1 MPPRKKWINF
11 GNWKS
16 FEASFMNLMRNLCL
30 FTFSSCG
37 KKPLSFLS
45 VHVDTNYQEF
55 IKEFLLVFLCDYWE
69 IVIVVDFA
77 ILGPCFL
84 INPENQVF
92 WFLCAKSIA
101 EFYKEKNWC
110 GPSLRPL
117 PAWYSTVVCLPFLSF
132 SLTKLLHPWVT
143 CQPCYACSSPFRST
157 GTRKLISAQT
167 HYAIKLSLTEP
178 SRRPYSRS
186 SSYLMAPGESVGF
199 RLSCEWEA
207 ENWSPKHAGHVIPLT
222 AGGQSCW
229 IVPALEIFS
238 VIEICVLWIPS
249 EIVHKIWH
257 SKIEI
262 LASQM
267 TLREHYEWEKK
278 HAWRT
283 S

>member
-84 INPENQVF
+84 INLENQVF

-167 HYAIKLSLTEP
+167 HYAIKLSPFTDRTIKKTLLQKLILSNGTRWVCGLQTVLWVGGRELITKTRRP
-178 SRRPYSRS
+178 CDPFDSRRTKLLDCS
-186 SSYLMAPGESVGF
+186 SF
-199 RLSCEWEA
+199 R
-207 ENWSPKHAGHVIPLT
+207 N
-222 AGGQSCW
+222 
-229 IVPALEIFS
+229 IFS
-238 VIEICVLWIPS
+238 DRNLC
-249 EIVHKIWH
+249 
-257 SKIEI
+257 
-262 LASQM
+262 
-267 TLREHYEWEKK
+267 TLDSFRNC
-278 HAWRT
+278 